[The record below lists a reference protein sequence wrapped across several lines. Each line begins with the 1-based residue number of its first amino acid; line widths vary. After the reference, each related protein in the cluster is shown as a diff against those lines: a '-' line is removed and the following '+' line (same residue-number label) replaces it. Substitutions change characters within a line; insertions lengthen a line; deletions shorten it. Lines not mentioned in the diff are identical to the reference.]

1 MTSSRDQ
8 HERSTTPDEGMR
20 GLDIREL
27 VQEHYGVVYR
37 FAYRLSG
44 NVVDAED
51 LTQQAFATACEK
63 LGQVRDE
70 TRVRS
75 WLFTI
80 VRNAF
85 LKSLPPNG
93 AEVEPF
99 EEELAWEDD
108 TEDWPHEIDEH
119 RLQAALDEMSETLRT
134 PVLLYYFEE
143 MSYKEIAGFLE
154 IPVGT
159 VMSRLARGKQF
170 LRKQLTSKPNPVT
183 FNEPSGN

>member
-1 MTSSRDQ
+1 MTSFRDQ
-8 HERSTTPDEGMR
+8 HERSTSPDEGMR
-20 GLDIREL
+20 GRDIREL
-27 VQEHYGVVYR
+27 VQEHYKVVYR

-44 NVVDAED
+44 NTIDAED
-51 LTQQAFATACEK
+51 LTQQAFAVACEK
-63 LGQVRDE
+63 LDQVRDE

-85 LKSLPPNG
+85 LKNLPPSG
-93 AEVEPF
+93 VEVEPF
-99 EEELAWEDD
+99 EEELAWEED
-108 TEDWPHEIDEH
+108 TEEWPPEIDEH

-143 MSYKEIAGFLE
+143 MSYKEIAGLLE

-159 VMSRLARGKQF
+159 VMSRLARGKRF
-170 LRKQLTSKPNPVT
+170 LKKQLTGKRSPVT
-183 FNEPSGN
+183 FNER